1 MRQFRDL
8 PLSQRLIL
16 VLMMASCATL
26 LLSAASFI
34 TNDIISMRKSAGDDL
49 ETLAQM
55 VGAASTAA
63 IIFEDSRAAEETLGI
78 LANQPQIKTAA
89 IYNMNEEVLAKY
101 HSGDEASAQLP
112 QQITIDQV
120 LFNNDHV
127 EIYSP
132 VRLEGK
138 IIGSVFM
145 RSDLQKLDKRL
156 AWYFRVVLAVLVI
169 SLIVAYLL
177 SRRLQHIIAGPIVK
191 LAGLARKITND
202 KNYALRAVRE
212 TSDEVGDLISSF
224 NEMLE
229 EIQARDIALAGH
241 RDSLEET
248 VAQRTAEIKET
259 NKRLELAKQKAETAA
274 ASLAHQAFHDAL
286 TGLPNRTLLNDR
298 LSVALAHAEREAQK
312 LALLFLDLDDFKL
325 INDTLGH
332 EVGDE
337 LLCAVSA
344 VLESCIRAE
353 DTVARLGGDEFMILL
368 TGIEDNEDAGLVA
381 RKVID
386 TLSQPLI
393 CSGHELHLAVS
404 IGISIYPED
413 GTDGV
418 DLMRAADAS
427 MYRAKATG
435 RNLFK
440 YYQTDIGA
448 ASCRRLALENHL
460 RRAIERNEFSLHY
473 QPQVTP
479 GEQRIVG
486 VEALIRWHNPELG
499 MVMPDQFIPLAED
512 IGLISEIGE
521 WVIREACNHG
531 KRWHEMGFHDL
542 QVAVNL
548 SPRQFRKHHVEEVV
562 TRVLSETG
570 FPAACLELE
579 ITENLSMQNVQTT
592 IVTLQVLQGMG
603 VKLAIDDFGT
613 GYSSLSYLTKF
624 PIHTLKIDRSFVR
637 DIPQSKEDA
646 ALAKAIIVMAQ
657 GLGLRVVAE
666 GIETRQQLAF
676 FRKNRCDVLQG
687 YLFGK
692 PLPVEALD
700 KLLAEESAL
709 LAEAG
714 KQLAS
719 EVIE

>member
-16 VLMMASCATL
+16 VLMLASCATL
-26 LLSAASFI
+26 LLSSASFI
-34 TNDIISMRKSAGDDL
+34 TNDILSMRKSAGDDL
-49 ETLAQM
+49 DTLTQM

-63 IIFEDSRAAEETLGI
+63 IVFGDGRAAEETLGI
-78 LANQPQIKTAA
+78 LSNQTQIKSAA
-89 IYNMNEEVLAKY
+89 IYNIQGEVLAEY
-101 HSGDEASAQLP
+101 HSDELLNGQLP
-112 QQITIDQV
+112 TRLAIGQV
-120 LFNNDHV
+120 LFIDDHV
-127 EIYSP
+127 ELYSS

-138 IIGSVFM
+138 IIGSVFI
-145 RSDLQKLDKRL
+145 RSDLKKLDKRL
-156 AWYFRVVLAVLVI
+156 AWYFRVVLMVLVI

-177 SRRLQHIIAGPIVK
+177 SQRLQEIIAGPVVR
-191 LAGLARKITND
+191 LAELARKITND
-202 KNYALRAVRE
+202 KDYALRAVRE
-212 TSDEVGDLISSF
+212 TSDEVGDLITSF
-224 NEMLE
+224 NGMLD
-229 EIQARDIALAGH
+229 EIQSRDSALAKH
-241 RDSLEET
+241 RDSLEAT
-248 VAQRTAEIKET
+248 VAQRTAEIEET
-259 NKRLELAKQKAETAA
+259 NKRLELAKEKAETAA
-274 ASLAHQAFHDAL
+274 ANLAHQAFHDAL

-298 LSVALAHAEREAQK
+298 LTIALAHAEREDEK

-332 EVGDE
+332 EIGDE
-337 LLCAVSA
+337 LLCAVSG
-344 VLESCIRAE
+344 VLENCIRAE

-368 TGIEDNEDAGLVA
+368 AGIENNEDAGCVA
-381 RKVID
+381 QKVID
-386 TLSQPLI
+386 TLRQPLI

-404 IGISIYPED
+404 IGISIFPED
-413 GTDGV
+413 GTNGV
-418 DLMRAADAS
+418 ELMRAADAS
-427 MYRAKATG
+427 MYRAKSTG
-435 RNLFK
+435 RNLYM
-440 YYQTDIGA
+440 YYQMDIGA

-460 RRAIERNEFSLHY
+460 RNAIKLNEFSLHY

-479 GEQRIVG
+479 EEQQIVG
-486 VEALIRWHNPELG
+486 VEALIRWNNHELG
-499 MVMPDQFIPLAED
+499 LVMPDQFIPLAED

-521 WVIREACNHG
+521 WVMREACRQG
-531 KRWHEMGFHDL
+531 KRWHDMGYRDL

-548 SPRQFRKHHVEEVV
+548 SPRQFRRHHVEEVV

-570 FPAACLELE
+570 FPADRLELE

-637 DIPQSKEDA
+637 DIPKDREDS

-666 GIETRQQLAF
+666 GIETREQMLF

-692 PLPVEALD
+692 PLPADELE
-700 KLLAEESAL
+700 KLLAGEDVLTLEDCEELVAD
-709 LAEAG
+709 ET
-714 KQLAS
+714 
-719 EVIE
+719 E